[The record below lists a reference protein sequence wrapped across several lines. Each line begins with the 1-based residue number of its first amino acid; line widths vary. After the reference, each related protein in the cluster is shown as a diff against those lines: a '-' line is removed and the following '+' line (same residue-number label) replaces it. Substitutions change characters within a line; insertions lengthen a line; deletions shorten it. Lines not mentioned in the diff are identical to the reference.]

1 MALNKDLLKRDLKA
15 MFASRPKDDDA
26 AAEKLATIIINT
38 IKTATVT
45 TTVTGTCETPA
56 GPGIIAGTGTG
67 SLS

>member
-1 MALNKDLLKRDLKA
+1 
-15 MFASRPKDDDA
+15 MFASRPKDEDA